1 MKKIT
6 SLSMLIIFILLFVF
20 LKYYAGLQSYNYY
33 VAYFLEYLFY
43 WSAALFLLSLFAFVL
58 SNIKY
63 KIWFSITILFMVIS
77 ILFASSIS
85 DNDMFFSGQYVILW
99 IISLYSL
106 VSVIYF
112 IVQFFK
118 NKYKNNNQEKSEK
131 NYFI

>member
-20 LKYYAGLQSYNYY
+20 LKYYAGLQSYNYH